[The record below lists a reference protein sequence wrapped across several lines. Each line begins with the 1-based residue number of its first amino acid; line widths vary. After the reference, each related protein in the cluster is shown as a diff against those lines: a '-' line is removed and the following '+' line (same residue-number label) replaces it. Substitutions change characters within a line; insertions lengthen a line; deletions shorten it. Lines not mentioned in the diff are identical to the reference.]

1 MKTVED
7 KFLILD
13 LYVDDVI
20 LATNSLQ
27 LLKGERENLMK
38 RFAMKGLGE
47 AKFCLGIQIIRRR
60 KEGKMLLLKKSYLQ
74 NLLEK
79 FGMEYSKPISTPQ
92 DLSMKLSKNE
102 GEPIKIK
109 RYEAAIGDLTYV
121 VCAPRPDLAATL
133 SLLNQCSSN
142 PPQEYWKAVKR
153 VFHYIKGTLVYGLL
167 YQSSQHGNVRSKV
180 T

>member
-1 MKTVED
+1 MQTSESGYTVLNKLQHAGSSTIDEFLKANSYKQSDRDRCVYLKTVQD
-7 KFLILD
+7 KLLILA

-38 RFAMKGLGE
+38 RFAVKYLGE

-92 DLSMKLSKNE
+92 DLSMKVSKNE

-109 RYEAAIGDLTYV
+109 RY
-121 VCAPRPDLAATL
+121 
-133 SLLNQCSSN
+133 
-142 PPQEYWKAVKR
+142 
-153 VFHYIKGTLVYGLL
+153 
-167 YQSSQHGNVRSKV
+167 
-180 T
+180 